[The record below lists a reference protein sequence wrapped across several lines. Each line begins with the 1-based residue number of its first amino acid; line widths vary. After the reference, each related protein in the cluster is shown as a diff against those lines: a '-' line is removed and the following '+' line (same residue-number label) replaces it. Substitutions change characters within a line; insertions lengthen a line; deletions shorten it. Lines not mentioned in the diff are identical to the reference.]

1 MKNRSETKGVGVVLS
16 GKGKRSYY
24 IKQFDKEDGDQLNM
38 IMWRWAGKRFDSP
51 VEDDDYVLNPLSRE
65 ASVLLI
71 F

>member
-1 MKNRSETKGVGVVLS
+1 MKNRSENKGVGVVLS

-24 IKQFDKEDGDQLNM
+24 TKQFDKEDMDQLNM
-38 IMWRWAGKRFDSP
+38 IMWRWAGKHCNSP
-51 VEDDDYVLNPLSRE
+51 VEDDDYVLNPVSRE